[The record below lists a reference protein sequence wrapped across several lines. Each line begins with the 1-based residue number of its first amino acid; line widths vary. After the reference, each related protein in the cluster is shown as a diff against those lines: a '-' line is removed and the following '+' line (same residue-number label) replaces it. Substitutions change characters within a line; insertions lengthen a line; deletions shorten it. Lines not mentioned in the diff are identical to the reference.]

1 MRSGG
6 RRVSGKREDTG
17 LSTITKDAAYGR
29 LREGGLRP
37 NARKNLKVAAFM
49 APILIFALLFVYY
62 PFLKT
67 LVNSLCAVNDKG
79 EILRFA
85 GLENFKYVFGR
96 NDFKKALRNSIVIT
110 LINVPVT
117 LVLTI
122 SLALLA
128 TSAIVPMTAAA
139 AEEKE
144 VTKPEKITIMVDT
157 TLVNQANGRDAF
169 EARWEE
175 LTGIDLVI
183 NQPDHSAYYDVMQQT
198 MADPDQWP
206 DVLIMSSTYYSDFA
220 ANGALWDMTEA
231 WENSNTKN
239 SGRFTGDS
247 VIEGLKIN
255 GRLYGFSPARG
266 NGCVTYV
273 KKAWMD
279 KAGITKAPTNWEE
292 YAAMLDAFSKLGVDG
307 KTTYGTSAAGFI
319 GNEAP
324 YTNYLPEFYQD
335 AYPSFILKDGVY
347 VDGFTQPE
355 MEAALARLKEGY
367 DKGWIDPT
375 TLTNSTK
382 DCRNKFY
389 DEQFGAFTYWAG
401 TWATN
406 LKTNLEANGHDSELI
421 ALPPIA
427 EVGAYFDRIPPV
439 WCITSTCENPEGVF
453 AYFIDTMLDGGD
465 MQMLWTYG
473 AEGTHWSRAAETV
486 LDKTYEEGTFH
497 FLENLEKAGTLYTKN
512 HIDPMLSLASF
523 AEGYPDPKSVKEEA
537 RAASELF
544 NANSKLAAI
553 VPTTE
558 EMGEYGAELTQKKN
572 ELIANVIMG
581 KLTYEQ
587 AMEQFESEGYAAQS
601 QEIVDSL
608 NALLNK

>member
-1 MRSGG
+1 M
-6 RRVSGKREDTG
+6 
-17 LSTITKDAAYGR
+17 STITKDTAYGR

-117 LVLTI
+117 LLLTI

-389 DEQFGAFTYWAG
+389 DEQFGVFTYWAG

>member
-1 MRSGG
+1 MQ
-6 RRVSGKREDTG
+6 KE
-17 LSTITKDAAYGR
+17 
-29 LREGGLRP
+29 
-37 NARKNLKVAAFM
+37 RKGSKMKKLLAM
-49 APILIFALLFVYY
+49 A
-62 PFLKT
+62 T
-67 LVNSLCAVNDKG
+67 
-79 EILRFA
+79 
-85 GLENFKYVFGR
+85 
-96 NDFKKALRNSIVIT
+96 
-110 LINVPVT
+110 
-117 LVLTI
+117 

-279 KAGITKAPTNWEE
+279 KAGITEVPTTWEQ

-389 DEQFGAFTYWAG
+389 DEQFGVFTYWAG

-427 EVGAYFDRIPPV
+427 EVAR
-439 WCITSTCENPEGVF
+439 TSTAFRRSGASPLPARIRKACSPILSTPCSTAAICRCCGRMARKAPTGLVRRKPC
-453 AYFIDTMLDGGD
+453 
-465 MQMLWTYG
+465 WT
-473 AEGTHWSRAAETV
+473 R
-486 LDKTYEEGTFH
+486 
-497 FLENLEKAGTLYTKN
+497 
-512 HIDPMLSLASF
+512 PM
-523 AEGYPDPKSVKEEA
+523 K
-537 RAASELF
+537 R
-544 NANSKLAAI
+544 ANSTSSKISKRLA
-553 VPTTE
+553 PCTPRTTS
-558 EMGEYGAELTQKKN
+558 TRC
-572 ELIANVIMG
+572 
-581 KLTYEQ
+581 
-587 AMEQFESEGYAAQS
+587 
-601 QEIVDSL
+601 
-608 NALLNK
+608 

>member
-1 MRSGG
+1 MQ
-6 RRVSGKREDTG
+6 KE
-17 LSTITKDAAYGR
+17 
-29 LREGGLRP
+29 
-37 NARKNLKVAAFM
+37 RKGSKMKKLLAM
-49 APILIFALLFVYY
+49 A
-62 PFLKT
+62 T
-67 LVNSLCAVNDKG
+67 
-79 EILRFA
+79 
-85 GLENFKYVFGR
+85 
-96 NDFKKALRNSIVIT
+96 
-110 LINVPVT
+110 
-117 LVLTI
+117 

-279 KAGITKAPTNWEE
+279 KAGITEVPTTWEQ

-389 DEQFGAFTYWAG
+389 DEQFGVFTYWAG

>member
-1 MRSGG
+1 MQ
-6 RRVSGKREDTG
+6 KE
-17 LSTITKDAAYGR
+17 
-29 LREGGLRP
+29 
-37 NARKNLKVAAFM
+37 RKGSKMKKLLAM
-49 APILIFALLFVYY
+49 A
-62 PFLKT
+62 T
-67 LVNSLCAVNDKG
+67 
-79 EILRFA
+79 
-85 GLENFKYVFGR
+85 
-96 NDFKKALRNSIVIT
+96 
-110 LINVPVT
+110 
-117 LVLTI
+117 

-169 EARWEE
+169 EARWEK

-255 GRLYGFSPARG
+255 GHLYGFSPARG

-389 DEQFGAFTYWAG
+389 DEQFGVFTRAELESRSEIMYETYTKVISIEARTMLHMAG
-401 TWATN
+401 KHYIPAVVRNCTRLADSVCKVHTACPAAPTGVQET
-406 LKTNLEANGHDSELI
+406 LLCQTSELLTKAASAEHHLEGLVEQLGRMDNVHDMAVFCHDMI
-421 ALPPIA
+421 MPAMQDLRDPI
-427 EVGAYFDRIPPV
+427 DRLELIVDKDIWPV
-439 WCITSTCENPEGVF
+439 P
-453 AYFIDTMLDGGD
+453 
-465 MQMLWTYG
+465 TYG
-473 AEGTHWSRAAETV
+473 D
-486 LDKTYEEGTFH
+486 L
-497 FLENLEKAGTLYTKN
+497 
-512 HIDPMLSLASF
+512 M
-523 AEGYPDPKSVKEEA
+523 
-537 RAASELF
+537 
-544 NANSKLAAI
+544 
-553 VPTTE
+553 
-558 EMGEYGAELTQKKN
+558 
-572 ELIANVIMG
+572 
-581 KLTYEQ
+581 
-587 AMEQFESEGYAAQS
+587 FE
-601 QEIVDSL
+601 V
-608 NALLNK
+608 